1 MGNHAEVPIWER
13 VTDDMRGLGNE
24 EPGIKP
30 AEAESPGA
38 VRQEVNLGSVL
49 SPCITFLES

>member
-1 MGNHAEVPIWER
+1 MGNHAEVPTWEK
-13 VTDDMRGLGNE
+13 VADDARGLGNE

-38 VRQEVNLGSVL
+38 VRH
-49 SPCITFLES
+49 

>member
-1 MGNHAEVPIWER
+1 MGNHAEVPTWE
-13 VTDDMRGLGNE
+13 VADDARGLGNE

-38 VRQEVNLGSVL
+38 VRH
-49 SPCITFLES
+49 